1 MSQQDHQAVN
11 LSPFTRH
18 PTMANTSRPQ
28 PFQQGDYLTDR
39 RQLYRVLEVVPAKF
53 KKRAAILE
61 DCRTLD
67 ATLFLPREHQA
78 HATAAGSA
86 GSRGKHPVTW
96 PPQKRCAAALQTR
109 SQPKCAEPKVG
120 RRPSRV
126 QPWTIPPTQR
136 GSRTNRCARRMTVD
150 PPSRAAPPSAAG
162 GAGPIT
168 RTG

>member
-39 RQLYRVLEVVPAKF
+39 RQLYRVVEVVPAKF

-67 ATLFLPREHQA
+67 ATLFLPKELKRMRLQLVQRA
-78 HATAAGSA
+78 PAASM
-86 GSRGKHPVTW
+86 
-96 PPQKRCAAALQTR
+96 Q
-109 SQPKCAEPKVG
+109 
-120 RRPSRV
+120 
-126 QPWTIPPTQR
+126 
-136 GSRTNRCARRMTVD
+136 
-150 PPSRAAPPSAAG
+150 
-162 GAGPIT
+162 
-168 RTG
+168 